1 MENAHDMRFIFYHK
15 RNIDEGR
22 DSVYTF
28 VNMLE
33 QAQIRR
39 AELNSR
45 LLRVKSDEVQ

>member
-28 VNMLE
+28 VNSWNRRRLML
-33 QAQIRR
+33 
-39 AELNSR
+39 
-45 LLRVKSDEVQ
+45 